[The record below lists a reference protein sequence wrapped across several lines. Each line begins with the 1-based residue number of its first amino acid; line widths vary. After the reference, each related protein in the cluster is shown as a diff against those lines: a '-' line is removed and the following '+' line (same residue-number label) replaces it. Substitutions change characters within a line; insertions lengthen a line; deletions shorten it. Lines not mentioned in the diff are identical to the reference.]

1 MILYKMLSEMFYTLV
16 LTSSVAFVLAI
27 AKIISKSRCEE
38 LVFFNCCR
46 LKRNVILEN
55 LESRIETKDNN

>member
-1 MILYKMLSEMFYTLV
+1 MFYTLV

-38 LVFFNCCR
+38 LTCCGCR
-46 LKRNVILEN
+46 IHRNVVLEN
-55 LESRIETKDNN
+55 LESRIETKENL